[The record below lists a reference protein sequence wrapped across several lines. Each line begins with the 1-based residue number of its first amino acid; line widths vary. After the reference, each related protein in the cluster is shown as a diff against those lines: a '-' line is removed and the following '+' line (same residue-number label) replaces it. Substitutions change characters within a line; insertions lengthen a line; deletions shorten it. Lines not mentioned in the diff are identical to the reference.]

1 MPSIG
6 YEPDRR
12 PCQQLARMMALA
24 PLCTTD
30 LRVHVVCDVLPALD
44 EVQVSRVTVRDVTAV
59 DDVNIGGATAAW
71 DWVSMM
77 QMQY

>member
-1 MPSIG
+1 MPSRS

-12 PCQQLARMMALA
+12 PCPLLARMMALA

-59 DDVNIGGATAAW
+59 DNVNIGGATAAW
-71 DWVSMM
+71 DWVLMM
-77 QMQY
+77 PMQC

>member
-1 MPSIG
+1 
-6 YEPDRR
+6 
-12 PCQQLARMMALA
+12 MMALA

-30 LRVHVVCDVLPALD
+30 LRVHVVCDVSPALD
-44 EVQVSRVTVRDVTAV
+44 EVQVSRVPMRDVTAV
-59 DDVNIGGATAAW
+59 DDGDIGGSTAAW